1 MEILGVLFVL
11 FVISGTIGGFVSLF
25 TISRLRAR
33 IDLLESDLKSL
44 HARMRE
50 GAKPAAS
57 EKEPEKPAV
66 VSLPPEQPPEMKPG
80 PEPEPRPEQPA
91 PVFEPIPAR
100 PPMKPEP
107 APEVVSAG
115 APPHPEPAPAEKIPA
130 VSQAPFTLEQILGS
144 KWLGWVGMILTLI
157 GAAFFLKY
165 AYDNNWIGP
174 KGRLAIGVLA
184 GVISLVLGEHFR
196 RRNWNVLF
204 QTFSGGGIAGFYIC
218 IYFSFQI
225 YHLSGQG
232 LAFGL
237 AIATTCFAMAMSLIH
252 NAPTISILAMIGGFL
267 SPVLLSTGENHPHVL
282 FIYTALLDL
291 LALGVAYFR
300 RWRGLDL
307 LAIVGTSL
315 IYAGW
320 YEKFY
325 GAPDQPGQMMPA
337 LLYASLFF
345 LLFLLIP
352 VFHGLVRRVS
362 EIPES
367 IGILALNALYSFIC
381 FYGILYAQHREILAF
396 MVICQAIL
404 VFILFRI
411 WTKRMPSER
420 NMAETLLIIGLSLVT
435 VAVPIRLRMYGI
447 PIAWA
452 VEGAL
457 LIYLTSRLER
467 GTLLLG
473 GVVSLFLSI
482 IGLLYRLPLHKAV
495 FVPLLNI
502 PFGSWMLVIAAQV
515 VSSYLVYRSSRTFW
529 RDQAAAAL
537 FLAAFGLFCFLLSME
552 TAHFWNINNEGI
564 RHHHTHLASSLL
576 ALWGIFSLAA
586 LWVVLRYRIYQ
597 WIAVVYICF
606 FIMLVIFIAGS
617 SVYADYP
624 SVHFLLNFLFPFRLL
639 LPASLWITRK
649 WMRGQGRKEE
659 GIVFSVAGHFLLTV
673 LIAMEIVRWGRFSEM
688 ISDRMAISLVSAA
701 WALQA
706 MALVALGF
714 IRRDRALR
722 YLGICLFAVTV
733 GKVTLI
739 DMSTLEKVYRI
750 VSFISS
756 GLLLL
761 LAGYCYNRFSPIL
774 LKEEKRED
782 PS

>member
-1 MEILGVLFVL
+1 MELLGILIVLF
-11 FVISGTIGGFVSLF
+11 FIAGSIGGFVSLF
-25 TISRLRAR
+25 TMTQMRAR
-33 IDLLESDLKSL
+33 IALLESDLKSL
-44 HARMRE
+44 HTRIRE
-50 GAKPAAS
+50 GVKPAAT
-57 EKEPEKPAV
+57 EKEPEKPPV
-66 VSLPPEQPPEMKPG
+66 VPPPPEMKPG
-80 PEPEPRPEQPA
+80 PEPKPSPEQPA
-91 PVFEPIPAR
+91 PALEPMPAR
-100 PPMKPEP
+100 QQMKPEHK
-107 APEVVSAG
+107 PEIVSAG
-115 APPHPEPAPAEKIPA
+115 APHRPEPVLSGEIPA

-165 AYDNNWIGP
+165 AYDNDWIGP

-184 GVISLVLGEHFR
+184 SVISLVLGERFR
-196 RRNWNVLF
+196 RRKWNVLF

-237 AIATTCFAMAMSLIH
+237 AIVTTCFAMAMSVIH
-252 NAPTISILAMIGGFL
+252 NAPSISILAMIGGFL

-307 LAIVGTSL
+307 LAFIGASL

-320 YEKFY
+320 YERFY
-325 GAPDQPGQMMPA
+325 GAHNQPDQMAPA
-337 LLYASLFF
+337 LIYASLFF
-345 LLFLLIP
+345 LLFLLMP

-367 IGILALNALYSFIC
+367 IGILAFNALYC
-381 FYGILYAQHREILAF
+381 FQCYYRILYAQHREILAF

-457 LIYLTSRLER
+457 LVYLYRRLER
-467 GTLLLG
+467 GTLLIG
-473 GVVSLFLSI
+473 GVVSLILSI

-495 FVPLLNI
+495 FVPLLNS
-502 PFGSWMLVIAAQV
+502 PFGSWMLVIAALAL
-515 VSSYLVYRSSRTFW
+515 SGYLVYHSFRTPW
-529 RDQAAAAL
+529 RNQALAVL
-537 FLAAFGLFCFLLSME
+537 FLAAFGLFCLVLSME
-552 TAHFWNINNEGI
+552 TAHFWNINKGEI
-564 RHHHTHLASSLL
+564 RYRHTHLASSLL
-576 ALWGIFSLAA
+576 ALWGVISLAS
-586 LWVVLRYRIYQ
+586 LWVVLRYQIYH
-597 WIAVVYICF
+597 WIPVVYICF
-606 FIMLVIFIAGS
+606 IIMLVIFIAGL

-639 LPASLWITRK
+639 LPVFLWIAGS
-649 WMRGQGRKEE
+649 WMRGQGRKDE
-659 GIVFSVAGHFLLTV
+659 GIGFGVVGHFILTV

-706 MALVALGF
+706 MTLVALGF

-733 GKVTLI
+733 GKVTLV
-739 DMSTLEKVYRI
+739 DLSSLEKVYRI

-774 LKEEKRED
+774 LKEEKQED